1 MAFETNSGTSDDQG
15 CKCWNVFAPMYYR
28 FSDQLPPLANAQG
41 RYLVKADFE
50 QLAATCTSLKV
61 SRTPRLTDP
70 LALIRLMLA
79 VCVAAIVLL

>member
-1 MAFETNSGTSDDQG
+1 MAFETKSGDDQG
-15 CKCWNVFAPMYYR
+15 CKCWNAFAPMYDR

-50 QLAATCTSLKV
+50 QLVARCSSLKV
-61 SRTPRLTDP
+61 SRTPQLTDP
-70 LALIRLMLA
+70 LALILLMLA

>member
-1 MAFETNSGTSDDQG
+1 MAFETKSGDDQG
-15 CKCWNVFAPMYYR
+15 CKCWNAFAPMYDR

-50 QLAATCTSLKV
+50 QLVARCSSLKV
-61 SRTPRLTDP
+61 SRTPQLTDP